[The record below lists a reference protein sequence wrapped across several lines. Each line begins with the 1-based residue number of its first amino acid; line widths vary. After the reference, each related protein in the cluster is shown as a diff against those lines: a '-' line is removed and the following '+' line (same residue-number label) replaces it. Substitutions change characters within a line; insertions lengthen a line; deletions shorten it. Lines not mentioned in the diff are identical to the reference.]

1 MEAVRGVP
9 GALSSVPY
17 ALHYWRISLRIPA
30 CVLVVISLI
39 LQCVDSA
46 QCMQAVGY
54 YLYLEGEIYDGP
66 GGCWLWNNVIISIPI
81 VGSAY
86 IILIIYFCLLAID

>member
-9 GALSSVPY
+9 GALSPAPY
-17 ALHYWRISLRIPA
+17 ALHYWRISLRISA

-46 QCMQAVGY
+46 QCMQAIGY
-54 YLYLEGEIYDGP
+54 YIYLEGETYDP
-66 GGCWLWNNVIISIPI
+66 GSCWLWNNVVISVPI

-86 IILIIYFCLLAID
+86 TILIF